1 MALLQAMTVFFALA
15 STSCATMRK
24 RRGRSELLPKAV
36 QESMGIKYR
45 GNYSTSHDSLRVV
58 AHGRATIVLDAE
70 NMPKQFSWCDRDGKS
85 FCTMSR
91 NQHIPQYCGSC
102 WAHAALSALADRVKI
117 ARNGEGV
124 DINLSVQHLLN
135 CGSVGSCHGGTIDGP
150 YQWLLEVSQATG
162 SGIAYETDNPYLACS
177 EDSGE
182 GFCSHVDTSCKLLN
196 VARTCGGHSDEKG
209 PCTGLTSYPNATIAD
224 YGSISGKKAMMKEI
238 YARGPIACGIDAQP
252 LLNYE
257 SGVLNQTGEMT
268 DHVVSVVGWGDD
280 PTYGF
285 YWQVRNSWGEYW
297 GEMGYFR
304 VAQGALLVEDQCAWA
319 VPKDFT
325 AAEKANQVHC
335 HESGDNC
342 QDGKKKQPAEVLPSE
357 HQPQW
362 QPQGLEPA
370 LAHGLRKLRGA
381 KSATQEAMHNTA
393 HRSLS

>member
-1 MALLQAMTVFFALA
+1 MALLKTITFLFALV
-15 STSCATMRK
+15 STSFATMRK
-24 RRGRSELLPKAV
+24 RRERSELLSKAV

-45 GNYSTSHDSLRVV
+45 GNYSDSHESLHVV
-58 AHGRATIVLDAE
+58 AHGHDTVVLDAK
-70 NMPKQFSWCDRDGKS
+70 NLPKQFSWCNRGGKS

-102 WAHAALSALADRVKI
+102 WAHAALSALADRIKI

-135 CGSVGSCHGGTIDGP
+135 CGNVGSCHGGTIDGP
-150 YQWLLEVSQATG
+150 YQWLMDVSQATG

-182 GFCSHVDTSCKLLN
+182 GFCRHVDTTCTLLN
-196 VARTCGGHSDEKG
+196 VARTCGGQSNEKG
-209 PCTGLTSYPNATIAD
+209 PCTGLTSYPNATISD
-224 YGSISGKKAMMKEI
+224 YGSIKGKKAMMKEI

-257 SGVLNQTGEMT
+257 SGVVNQTGDMI

-280 PTYGF
+280 PAHGF

-297 GEMGYFR
+297 GEMGYVR
-304 VAQGALLVEDQCAWA
+304 VAQGALQLEDQCAWA

-342 QDGKKKQPAEVLPSE
+342 QEKHPSEVLPSP
-357 HQPQW
+357 QAQW
-362 QPQGLEPA
+362 QPSGLEPA
-370 LAHGLRKLRGA
+370 LVYRLRKLRGA
-381 KSATQEAMHNTA
+381 NFAMQEAMHNTA
-393 HRSLS
+393 HHSVS